1 MNDTSGLQGG
11 KLPGHGAS
19 CSSQDRAASVFRSQ
33 SRVWVEWG
41 DPGAPC
47 STTSL
52 CKSDASP
59 LRQQILNKISSMRPS
74 CLCRDHIHLYIFAT
88 SLALVTAQDGF
99 LLLSVPFIKRPLSPT
114 AVLPAAPLR
123 PQASPFS
130 QLSLCLFASP
140 TSLSTSFILTF
151 KSFQAC
157 SEMPQNCLCY
167 LRASEC

>member
-1 MNDTSGLQGG
+1 MNDKSGLQGG

-33 SRVWVEWG
+33 SRVWVGWG
-41 DPGAPC
+41 DGAPC
-47 STTSL
+47 SATSF

-59 LRQQILNKISSMRPS
+59 LRQQILNKISNMCPG
-74 CLCRDHIHLYIFAT
+74 CPCRDRIHLYIFAT

-99 LLLSVPFIKRPLSPT
+99 LLLSVPFIKRLLSPT

-123 PQASPFS
+123 PQAFPFS
-130 QLSLCLFASP
+130 QLSLCLLASP